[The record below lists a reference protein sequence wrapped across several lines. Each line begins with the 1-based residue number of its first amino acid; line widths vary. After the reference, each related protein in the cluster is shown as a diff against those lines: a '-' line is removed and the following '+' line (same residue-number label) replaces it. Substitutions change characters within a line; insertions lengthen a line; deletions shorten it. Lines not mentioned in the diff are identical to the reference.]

1 MIRDNQRYLNLLHVI
16 LDGAIVALSYMLAWY
31 VRFISSLTD
40 FYPAI
45 QSLTTEVYFGVL
57 YYLVPAYIFLYLFF
71 SVYTPKR
78 VTLFRYELWNI
89 IKVNTAGVIGFLVAL
104 YIFKVNDYSR
114 GMIFIF
120 TGINILLTSLE
131 RGIERSILRAIRRNG
146 HNLKH
151 VLMLGYSRAAENYI
165 ARIQDNPQWGYMI
178 NGILDDYVPIGT
190 KYRDVRVVGKTD
202 ELQVQL
208 KDNTYDEIIVAL
220 PLDQYDRL
228 EKFVDLCEKSGVH
241 TKFIPDY
248 NSLFPSNPYTE
259 DVLGIPV
266 ISIRYVPLTV
276 FFNKLIKRITDILGS
291 IVAVILFSPVML
303 FALLAVKLTS
313 KGPVIYRQE
322 RVGIHGKPFM
332 MYKFRTMYVQDK
344 EEEKSG
350 WTTKGDPRVTPV
362 GKFLRS
368 SSIDEMPQFFNVLFG
383 QMSLVGPRPE
393 RPQFVE
399 KFKEEV
405 PRYMIKHQVRPGIT
419 GWAQINGYR
428 GDTSIRKRI
437 EYDIYYIE
445 NWTYF
450 FDIRILFGTIFHGF
464 RNKNAY

>member
-71 SVYTPKR
+71 SIYTPKR

-228 EKFVDLCEKSGVH
+228 EKFVDLCEKS
-241 TKFIPDY
+241 
-248 NSLFPSNPYTE
+248 
-259 DVLGIPV
+259 
-266 ISIRYVPLTV
+266 
-276 FFNKLIKRITDILGS
+276 
-291 IVAVILFSPVML
+291 
-303 FALLAVKLTS
+303 
-313 KGPVIYRQE
+313 
-322 RVGIHGKPFM
+322 
-332 MYKFRTMYVQDK
+332 
-344 EEEKSG
+344 
-350 WTTKGDPRVTPV
+350 
-362 GKFLRS
+362 
-368 SSIDEMPQFFNVLFG
+368 
-383 QMSLVGPRPE
+383 
-393 RPQFVE
+393 
-399 KFKEEV
+399 
-405 PRYMIKHQVRPGIT
+405 
-419 GWAQINGYR
+419 
-428 GDTSIRKRI
+428 
-437 EYDIYYIE
+437 
-445 NWTYF
+445 
-450 FDIRILFGTIFHGF
+450 
-464 RNKNAY
+464 